1 MLMMMCPERQAK
13 KAKTDRNEN
22 SGDYSEPKSLLLLP
36 RAKSVWCVSW
46 SYFFCCCFFT
56 VSVCVSSVHAVFFC
70 YLDRPVLVV
79 PEGERH
85 GKKESGMAYKDADHH
100 SSPSVVCPS
109 VSCNCSGTVCINR

>member
-1 MLMMMCPERQAK
+1 MRIAAIIQNPSPCFCSLAP
-13 KAKTDRNEN
+13 KA
-22 SGDYSEPKSLLLLP
+22 SGVCLGPIF
-36 RAKSVWCVSW
+36 VVVV
-46 SYFFCCCFFT
+46 FT